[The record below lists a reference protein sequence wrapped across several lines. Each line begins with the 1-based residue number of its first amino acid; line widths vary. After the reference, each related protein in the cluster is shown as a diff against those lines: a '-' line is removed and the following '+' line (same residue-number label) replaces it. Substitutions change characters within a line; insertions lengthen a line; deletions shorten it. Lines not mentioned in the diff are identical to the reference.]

1 MRSSTKGIIGIAMAL
16 SLMLPAV
23 TLAAGLTSAQISS
36 VIGLLQS
43 FGVNSQTIN
52 TVQAVLNNTPG
63 QWANASSTGSG
74 MPPPPPGQNPPGQ
87 QGTTTCLTLPRN
99 LGIGSEGADVKD
111 LQEML
116 SQDST
121 NGFTASSTGYF
132 GPQTAKALARFQE
145 VNGIASSTTG
155 FAGPL
160 TRSFFGRRC
169 GQVGAGQQGG
179 Q

>member
-1 MRSSTKGIIGIAMAL
+1 MAL

-74 MPPPPPGQNPPGQ
+74 MPPPPPGPSP
-87 QGTTTCLTLPRN
+87 
-99 LGIGSEGADVKD
+99 
-111 LQEML
+111 
-116 SQDST
+116 
-121 NGFTASSTGYF
+121 
-132 GPQTAKALARFQE
+132 ALA
-145 VNGIASSTTG
+145 
-155 FAGPL
+155 
-160 TRSFFGRRC
+160 
-169 GQVGAGQQGG
+169 
-179 Q
+179 